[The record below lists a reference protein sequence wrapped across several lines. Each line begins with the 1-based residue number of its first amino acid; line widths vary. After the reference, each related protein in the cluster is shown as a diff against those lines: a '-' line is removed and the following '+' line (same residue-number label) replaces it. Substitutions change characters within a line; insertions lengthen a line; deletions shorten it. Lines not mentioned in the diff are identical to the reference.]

1 MAKRTAATVG
11 IPRWRLIWRAG
22 RTTIGAMAADTLT
35 AGNAVGAFYAGTFPL
50 AADSLEVRVPDRP
63 CAVEKRR

>member
-22 RTTIGAMAADTLT
+22 WIIVADMATDTLT
-35 AGNAVGAFYAGTFPL
+35 AGNAVGAFYAGTFPT
-50 AADSLEVRVPDRP
+50 AADSLEVGVLDQP